1 VTSGKKN
8 DNKNNI
14 DNDPLAS

>member
-8 DNKNNI
+8 FI
-14 DNDPLAS
+14 DQKFIRFR